1 MRSLVYDELY
11 IGGRWQTPSTGQR
24 LSVISPHSEEPI
36 GETPEAAPEDVDK
49 AVMAARKAFDEGPW
63 PRLTP
68 SERMEKIEKL
78 AAVYSGH
85 TDEMADLI
93 TAEMG
98 SPRSFSRLGQATGAV
113 AQMHLNLATARE
125 FPWVE
130 RRQGLFGEVH
140 VRRAPVG
147 VVGAIVPWNV
157 PQFLIMPKLIPALIA
172 GCTVVVKPAPET
184 PLDAMWLAEMLDE
197 IDLPEGVVSIIP
209 GGRETGEALVRH
221 PEVDKISFTGSS
233 STGRHIAALCG
244 EQLKRVSLELGGKSA
259 AIILDDADIDHTVKH
274 LKMASLMNNGQAC
287 VAQTR
292 ILVSERSHD
301 EVVDALA
308 EMMSGLQ
315 VGDPAD
321 EATDIG
327 PLVAQRQQDRVQ
339 GYIKTGVDEGA
350 RIVLGGMD
358 KPHDRGWYVQPT
370 LFADANNEMRIA
382 REEIFGPVLTVLKY
396 SDERDAVRIANDSD
410 YGLAGSVW
418 TADVAHGLEIAAE
431 IRTGTYGINMYT
443 LDTSCPVR
451 RIQAIRHRARVRLRG
466 PVRVRRAAVD
476 GQRRQA
482 AGAALSRSTAMS
494 EVVVERHGAVQVCR
508 LNRPQERNGLTGA
521 LLRQYLAALEE
532 ARTDDAVRV
541 VVTTGEG
548 DAFSAGAGHERPRRR
563 IRPGRGSTC
572 SCTKSSG
579 LTDKLSTAER
589 TFDRLGIG
597 RETLAIKNF
606 DKPLIAAVNGA
617 AAGGGFALAMLHDI
631 RLASERATFTS
642 AFVRI
647 GLVAEMG
654 LSYTLPRAIGLEA
667 AMDMMFTGRSVE
679 CRRSLEPSALFDEDV
694 PHERLMDEAM
704 AYAEQIAAQAP
715 IAVQLAKRTLARS
728 LDNSFLAQLELE
740 WPYQVAAFDTDDARE
755 GIAAFRERRPP
766 RFSGR

>member
-1 MRSLVYDELY
+1 VRSLVYDELY
-11 IGGRWQTPSTGQR
+11 IGGRWQSPSTGQR

-36 GETPEAAPEDVDK
+36 GETPAAAPEDVDK
-49 AVMAARKAFDEGPW
+49 AVMAARTAFDEGPW
-63 PRLTP
+63 PRLMP
-68 SERMEKIEKL
+68 LERMEKIKKL

-98 SPRSFSRLGQATGAV
+98 SPRSFSRLGQATGAL
-113 AQMHLNLATARE
+113 AQMHLNMATARE

-184 PLDAMWLAEMLDE
+184 PLDALWLAEMLDE

-233 STGRHIAALCG
+233 STGRQIATLCG

-292 ILVSERSHD
+292 ILVSERRNG

-396 SDERDAVRIANDSD
+396 SDERDAVRIANDSE

-431 IRTGTYGINMYT
+431 IRAGTYGINMYT
-443 LDTSCPVR
+443 LDTSCPFGGFK
-451 RIQAIRHRARVRLRG
+451 Q
-466 PVRVRRAAVD
+466 
-476 GQRRQA
+476 
-482 AGAALSRSTAMS
+482 S
-494 EVVVERHGAVQVCR
+494 
-508 LNRPQERNGLTGA
+508 
-521 LLRQYLAALEE
+521 
-532 ARTDDAVRV
+532 
-541 VVTTGEG
+541 
-548 DAFSAGAGHERPRRR
+548 
-563 IRPGRGSTC
+563 
-572 SCTKSSG
+572 
-579 LTDKLSTAER
+579 
-589 TFDRLGIG
+589 GIG
-597 RETLAIKNF
+597 REF
-606 DKPLIAAVNGA
+606 G
-617 AAGGGFALAMLHDI
+617 
-631 RLASERATFTS
+631 SE
-642 AFVRI
+642 
-647 GLVAEMG
+647 G
-654 LSYTLPRAIGLEA
+654 LSEYVELQSTVSAGKLP
-667 AMDMMFTGRSVE
+667 
-679 CRRSLEPSALFDEDV
+679 
-694 PHERLMDEAM
+694 
-704 AYAEQIAAQAP
+704 
-715 IAVQLAKRTLARS
+715 
-728 LDNSFLAQLELE
+728 EL
-740 WPYQVAAFDTDDARE
+740 R
-755 GIAAFRERRPP
+755 
-766 RFSGR
+766 

>member
-1 MRSLVYDELY
+1 VRSLVYDDLY
-11 IGGRWQTPSTGQR
+11 IGGRWQSPATNQR
-24 LSVISPHSEEPI
+24 LSVISPHTEEPI

-49 AVMAARKAFDEGPW
+49 AVAAARAAFDDGPW

-68 SERMEKIEKL
+68 FERMEKIEKL
-78 AAVYSGH
+78 TAVYSSH

-98 SPRSFSRLGQATGAV
+98 SPRSFSRLGQATGAA
-113 AQMHLNLATARE
+113 AQMHLNMATARE

-184 PLDAMWLAEMLDE
+184 PLDALWLAEMLDE

-259 AIILDDADIDHTVKH
+259 AIILDDADVDHTVEH
-274 LKMASLMNNGQAC
+274 LKTASLMNNGQAC

-292 ILVSERSHD
+292 ILVSERRHD

-321 EATDIG
+321 DATDIG
-327 PLVAQRQQDRVQ
+327 PLVAQRQQHRVR
-339 GYIKTGVDEGA
+339 GYIEAGVDEGA
-350 RIVLGGMD
+350 RIVLGGTD

-370 LFADANNEMRIA
+370 LFTDATNEMRIA

-410 YGLAGSVW
+410 YGLGGSVW

-431 IRTGTYGINMYT
+431 VRTGTFGINMYT
-443 LDTSCPVR
+443 LDTSAPFGGFK
-451 RIQAIRHRARVRLRG
+451 Q
-466 PVRVRRAAVD
+466 
-476 GQRRQA
+476 
-482 AGAALSRSTAMS
+482 S
-494 EVVVERHGAVQVCR
+494 
-508 LNRPQERNGLTGA
+508 
-521 LLRQYLAALEE
+521 
-532 ARTDDAVRV
+532 
-541 VVTTGEG
+541 
-548 DAFSAGAGHERPRRR
+548 
-563 IRPGRGSTC
+563 
-572 SCTKSSG
+572 
-579 LTDKLSTAER
+579 
-589 TFDRLGIG
+589 GIG
-597 RETLAIKNF
+597 REF
-606 DKPLIAAVNGA
+606 G
-617 AAGGGFALAMLHDI
+617 
-631 RLASERATFTS
+631 SE
-642 AFVRI
+642 
-647 GLVAEMG
+647 G
-654 LSYTLPRAIGLEA
+654 LSEYVELQSTVSAGKLPDL
-667 AMDMMFTGRSVE
+667 
-679 CRRSLEPSALFDEDV
+679 
-694 PHERLMDEAM
+694 
-704 AYAEQIAAQAP
+704 
-715 IAVQLAKRTLARS
+715 
-728 LDNSFLAQLELE
+728 
-740 WPYQVAAFDTDDARE
+740 
-755 GIAAFRERRPP
+755 
-766 RFSGR
+766 

>member
-1 MRSLVYDELY
+1 MRSLVYDKLY
-11 IGGRWQTPSTGQR
+11 IGGRWQAPSTGQR

-49 AVMAARKAFDEGPW
+49 AVAAARTAFDEGPW

-68 SERMEKIEKL
+68 FERMERIEKL

-113 AQMHLNLATARE
+113 AQMHLSMATARE

-184 PLDAMWLAEMLDE
+184 PLDALWLAEMLDE
-197 IDLPEGVVSIIP
+197 VDLPDGVVSIIP

-292 ILVSERSHD
+292 ILVSERRHD

-308 EMMSGLQ
+308 DMMSGLQ

-321 EATDIG
+321 DATDIG

-350 RIVLGGMD
+350 RIVLGGTD

-418 TADVAHGLEIAAE
+418 TADIAHGLEH
-431 IRTGTYGINMYT
+431 RRRDPRGHLRHQHVHTRHQ
-443 LDTSCPVR
+443 LSVR
-451 RIQAIRHRARVRLRG
+451 RIQAVRHRARVRIRG
-466 PVRVRRAAVD
+466 AFRVRRTAVD
-476 GQRRQA
+476 GQRGQA
-482 AGAALSRSTAMS
+482 AGARLSR
-494 EVVVERHGAVQVCR
+494 
-508 LNRPQERNGLTGA
+508 
-521 LLRQYLAALEE
+521 
-532 ARTDDAVRV
+532 
-541 VVTTGEG
+541 
-548 DAFSAGAGHERPRRR
+548 
-563 IRPGRGSTC
+563 
-572 SCTKSSG
+572 
-579 LTDKLSTAER
+579 
-589 TFDRLGIG
+589 
-597 RETLAIKNF
+597 
-606 DKPLIAAVNGA
+606 
-617 AAGGGFALAMLHDI
+617 
-631 RLASERATFTS
+631 
-642 AFVRI
+642 
-647 GLVAEMG
+647 
-654 LSYTLPRAIGLEA
+654 
-667 AMDMMFTGRSVE
+667 
-679 CRRSLEPSALFDEDV
+679 
-694 PHERLMDEAM
+694 
-704 AYAEQIAAQAP
+704 
-715 IAVQLAKRTLARS
+715 
-728 LDNSFLAQLELE
+728 
-740 WPYQVAAFDTDDARE
+740 
-755 GIAAFRERRPP
+755 
-766 RFSGR
+766 